1 MGSRDNHGSS
11 DHFDLVIP
19 QAGGTFNRAGDYLYT
34 TYLPAD
40 ASAGSWG
47 IFRVGN
53 PSNPTGVCT
62 PSGTTGP
69 APAARPPI
77 QNLLERF
84 RRPPLNPTGRP

>member
-1 MGSRDNHGSS
+1 MGSRDNHGST

-19 QAGGTFNRAGDYLYT
+19 KAGGTFNRPGDYLYT

-53 PSNPTGVCT
+53 PREPDWSLHAWASTEAP
-62 PSGTTGP
+62 PS
-69 APAARPPI
+69 ARPPI
-77 QNLLERF
+77 QNLIERF
-84 RRPPLNPTGRP
+84 RRPPLNPSGRP